1 MSTIK
6 RGFESTRPPGSPLS
20 GRVHMIYRRGKST
33 GIAYVEFDNP
43 EHAELCM
50 SKNKH
55 LMGMRYIEL
64 FMASRQEMQRD
75 MEAF

>member
-1 MSTIK
+1 
-6 RGFESTRPPGSPLS
+6 
-20 GRVHMIYRRGKST
+20 MIYRRGKST